1 MLLTHQQG
9 LHDAL
14 VVSVQDSG
22 RFQRRDLV
30 FVFDFT
36 LLPVL
41 SSHLVGHVVGF
52 PQVLTRTPV
61 NSPEWEIHAKPH
73 SWRRFTEILAQIVRH
88 RSNGHPILLPYGQP
102 PSAAAI

>member
-41 SSHLVGHVVGF
+41 SSHLVGF

-73 SWRRFTEILAQIVRH
+73 SRRRFTEVLSQIT
-88 RSNGHPILLPYGQP
+88 GHGGDSHITPLPYAQP
-102 PSAAAI
+102 PSVAAI